1 MTRDVVIVESPAK
14 AKTIEKYL
22 GPDFKVLASYGHVR
36 DLPAK
41 DGSVR
46 PEQDFA
52 MDYEVDARSA
62 KRIREIADA
71 VKGARTLY
79 LATDPDREGEA
90 ISWHVLKALE
100 SRKVL
105 KDMPVRRVAF
115 SEITKTAVLNA
126 IAHPRDLDMN
136 LVNAQQAR
144 RALDYLVGFTLSPVL
159 WRKLPGARSA
169 GRVQSV
175 ALRAI
180 CEREMEIEAF
190 TAQEYWTIDGRFA
203 TPEGQ
208 TLTARLVQLDGAK
221 LDKFDIGSTAEAD
234 AAMAKLLGR
243 SYRLSDVTK
252 KPARRNP
259 AAPFT
264 TSTLQQEASRKL
276 GFSADRTMR
285 VAQRLYEGIDLG
297 GETVGLISYMRTDGV
312 SMAGEALAQA
322 RNVIGRDFGDR
333 YLPPSPRIYKSKQK
347 NAQEAH
353 EAIRPTDFNRHPDRM
368 GRYLDQDQLKLYA
381 LVWRRAMAS
390 QMAAA
395 EFERTT
401 ATIEDETRAHAFRAT
416 GSIVTFPGFL
426 KLYEEGRDDISDDPD
441 DARLPPLEAGWP
453 MKTEEIRP
461 EQHFTEPPPRYSEA
475 SLVKR
480 LEELGIGRPSTY
492 AAILQV
498 LRERN
503 YVRMDRN
510 RFIPEDKGRIVVA
523 FLTNFFERYFA
534 YDFTAALE
542 EKLDDVSDDRL
553 DWKAV
558 LRDFWRD
565 FSLHEAIPPEG
576 AAPRAGAPG
585 DLQSVQ
591 GAVSHIDALLGK
603 RGEIIETID
612 RVLGPHFFP
621 EREDGR
627 NPRACPACADGG
639 LGIKV
644 GKMGAFIGC
653 TNYPECRYTR
663 PLSVGDG
670 NGEGMAEGP
679 KLLGEDPQT
688 GLPVSLRRGPY
699 GVYVQLGEAEN
710 GEKPKR
716 SSLPKGT
723 EPETLTLEQA
733 LSLLALPRDVC
744 LYEGEMIQAGIGRF
758 GPYVK
763 HGKTFASLAKD
774 DNVLTI
780 GDNRAIFLIEEKR
793 KRGSARAGG
802 EPLKVLG
809 EHPDGGE
816 VAVMAGKYGPYVK
829 HGKVNATLPKDTQ
842 PDALSMSQA
851 IELLTAKAAK
861 SPKKGAA
868 KPKAAKAKSAKTAKT
883 KAAAKPKAAGKTKA
897 AAATARRPARKT
909 AAARDTDAAADTD
922 GSAA

>member
-22 GPDFKVLASYGHVR
+22 GPDFRVLASYGHVR

-46 PEQDFA
+46 PEEDFA
-52 MDYEVDARSA
+52 MDYEVDAKSA
-62 KRIREIADA
+62 KRIKEIADA

-100 SRKVL
+100 NRRVL
-105 KDMPVRRVAF
+105 KDLPVRRVAF
-115 SEITKTAVLNA
+115 SEITKNAVLNA

-175 ALRAI
+175 ALRLI

-190 TAQEYWTIDGRFA
+190 TAQEYWTVDGRFA
-203 TPEGQ
+203 TPEGER
-208 TLTARLVQLDGAK
+208 LTARLVQLDGAK
-221 LDKFDIGSTAEAD
+221 LDKFDIATEA
-234 AAMAKLLGR
+234 AAQAALAKLRGQTY
-243 SYRLSDVTK
+243 SLSDVTK

-285 VAQRLYEGIDLG
+285 LAQRLYEGIDLG
-297 GETVGLISYMRTDGV
+297 GETVGLITYMRTDGV
-312 SMAGEALAQA
+312 SMANEALAQA
-322 RNVIGRDFGDR
+322 RHVIGRDFGQR
-333 YLPPSPRIYKSKQK
+333 YLPDSPRIYKTKQK

-353 EAIRPTDFNRHPDRM
+353 EAIRPTDFGRHPDKM
-368 GRYLDQDQLKLYA
+368 GRYLDADQHRLYT
-381 LVWRRAMAS
+381 LIWRRAMAS

-395 EFERTT
+395 ELERTT
-401 ATIEDETRAHAFRAT
+401 ANIEDAARAHVFRAT

-426 KLYEEGRDDISDDPD
+426 KLYEEGRDDSAEDSD

-453 MKTEEIRP
+453 MKEEDISAD
-461 EQHFTEPPPRYSEA
+461 QHFTEPPPRFSEA

-510 RFIPEDKGRIVVA
+510 RFLPEDKGRIVVA
-523 FLTNFFERYFA
+523 FLTSFFERYFA

-542 EKLDDVSDDRL
+542 EKLDDVSGDRV
-553 DWKAV
+553 DWKSV
-558 LRDFWRD
+558 LREFWRD
-565 FSLHEAIPPEG
+565 FSLHEAAPPEAK
-576 AAPRAGAPG
+576 AAGE
-585 DLQSVQ
+585 LQSVQ
-591 GAVSHIDALLGK
+591 GAVGHIDNLLGK

-621 EREDGR
+621 ERGDGR
-627 NPRACPACADGG
+627 NPRACPACADGR

-653 TNYPECRYTR
+653 TNYPDCRYTR
-663 PLSVGDG
+663 PLSVAGDE
-670 NGEGMAEGP
+670 GEAVADGP
-679 KLLGEDPQT
+679 KLLGEDPVT
-688 GLPVSLRRGPY
+688 GLPVTLRRGPF
-699 GVYVQLGEAEN
+699 GMYVQLGEAEN

-716 SSLPKGT
+716 ASLPKGRD
-723 EPETLTLEQA
+723 PESLTLEQA
-733 LSLLALPRDVC
+733 LALLSLPRDVC
-744 LYEGEMIQAGIGRF
+744 LYEGEMIQAGVGRF

-774 DNVLTI
+774 DDVLTI
-780 GDNRAIFLIEEKR
+780 GDNRAITLIEEKR
-793 KRGSARAGG
+793 KRGAARAGG

-809 EHPDGGE
+809 EHPDGGGE
-816 VAVMAGKYGPYVK
+816 IAVMSGRYGPYVK
-829 HGKVNATLPKDTQ
+829 HGKINATLPKDSAPETLTM
-842 PDALSMSQA
+842 AQA
-851 IELLTAKAAK
+851 IELIAAKAAK
-861 SPKKGAA
+861 GGGKKKATPKKAPTKKTAA
-868 KPKAAKAKSAKTAKT
+868 KKTAAKKTAAKKT
-883 KAAAKPKAAGKTKA
+883 GAKKTTAKAKA
-897 AAATARRPARKT
+897 AAADAKRPARKT
-909 AAARDTDAAADTD
+909 AAAGAADSD
-922 GSAA
+922 GSAG